1 MIGGPADSIRAVA
14 ERVSLKLGALFPAS
28 RLSEVRTAILR
39 TPYGLAAPAI
49 GPALVGSLDHP
60 TDPFVNAAKALAA
73 GDLRRARVHTD
84 SLGAIRAA
92 FAPGEITMD
101 GILEHA
107 WLLTAVD
114 DTAGAVRLL
123 DNALRGLSKMPANT
137 LREGI
142 AASLVRAIILRAE
155 IALKQNDRQTA
166 ETWTSAARALW
177 GKGDPEPRARVA
189 ALAAQR

>member
-1 MIGGPADSIRAVA
+1 M
-14 ERVSLKLGALFPAS
+14 SLKSSGSALTTQNS
-28 RLSEVRTAILR
+28 RLR
-39 TPYGLAAPAI
+39 
-49 GPALVGSLDHP
+49 D
-60 TDPFVNAAKALAA
+60 
-73 GDLRRARVHTD
+73 
-84 SLGAIRAA
+84 
-92 FAPGEITMD
+92 
-101 GILEHA
+101 
-107 WLLTAVD
+107 
-114 DTAGAVRLL
+114 
-123 DNALRGLSKMPANT
+123 T